1 MTTGRRTRYNE
12 SAFCLSQ
19 RSRRA
24 SGLIL
29 ALASLCCTMFHTSR
43 SRVRRQTAAHRRE
56 RQHSYCIAM
65 SRRIAVQTSHYTT
78 PASTWTLTGSLSPP
92 CKERPQQHSPSVS
105 ASQAGPE
112 SCSSATR
119 ECTASGTAQ
128 HTHLRLR
135 GDVVVEEV
143 AVESSLEHTTDDND
157 RVPVSAMPRVAT
169 HELSHKLARLLE
181 RQRCGWKLAAIGG
194 WMAGWLAAAHPSVN
208 LR

>member
-1 MTTGRRTRYNE
+1 
-12 SAFCLSQ
+12 
-19 RSRRA
+19 
-24 SGLIL
+24 
-29 ALASLCCTMFHTSR
+29 
-43 SRVRRQTAAHRRE
+43 
-56 RQHSYCIAM
+56 M

-169 HELSHKLARLLE
+169 HELSHKLARLQKE
-181 RQRCGWKLAAIGG
+181 RGNAAAGSWQQLA
-194 WMAGWLAAAHPSVN
+194 AGWLDGW
-208 LR
+208 LRRTRP